1 MGALPAI
8 PTLLIASVVVVF
20 AFVLGRATGGG
31 ETVVR
36 RVAATP
42 ATTTTTAAP
51 IQHTVARGESLSGI
65 ASKYGIEPDVL
76 AAANGITDFNQVLVG
91 QVLAV
96 PVPAPVAVTT
106 TTKAKQ

>member
-1 MGALPAI
+1 MVL
-8 PTLLIASVVVVF
+8 

-36 RVAATP
+36 RVATAPAITTP
-42 ATTTTTAAP
+42 TTGAP

-65 ASKYGIEPDVL
+65 ASKYGIEPGVL

-91 QVLAV
+91 QVLT
-96 PVPAPVAVTT
+96 VPAATPVAVTT
-106 TTKAKQ
+106 TTKAKK